1 MKLHLSLLAACFYL
15 LSYSQKHNH
24 ISDVSEISLIQKTSI
39 YSYSKNPQSTEE
51 QDVEYFL
58 EREFN
63 VELKSTYVRSSPV
76 AHYYLFQ
83 QTYEDRSIFGAEIK
97 VTLDRNGE
105 VKRIDNSLLDIP
117 NALEFEFINHIDP
130 KLVKGNSPI
139 SEMTKQE
146 LIVYNNGNYIP
157 ALEAIVKYDN
167 FDHIKYIFD
176 SKENLLFKQSLNAH
190 FTLGTDTTSK
200 MMVFKPD
207 PMTKAQVFWV
217 NGNDYDMNDQNSAF
231 LDPLRDTVSIE
242 LFYDN
247 ISNAFK
253 LENDRCIIKEFST
266 PVVPIVT
273 STVPFFDYSRS
284 NSGFEQVNAYYHITN
299 TQKHLVNMGF
309 DLVDYKIEVDV
320 NALNGQDNSMFNIAS
335 NPPRLFFGEGGV
347 DDAEDADVII
357 HEYGHAIS
365 HSANGS
371 GNNTGTERRCL
382 DEANGD
388 YYAASYSF
396 SVNPYKWENIFSWD
410 GHNQYWN
417 GRDGDNPL
425 NKMYPISFTSGN
437 IYSHTDLWV
446 CPLMEIYMAIGK
458 FKTDQIV
465 TESLYG
471 YFPNMTFTD
480 AALLIVQAD
489 SAYNG
494 GANVSTIWTIFNN
507 KGILPSSP
515 ISIFENNVLDV
526 LVLGTQ
532 FFAQGS
538 ELTVINRE
546 NDLLKIKVL
555 DLNGRL
561 IYDDETFVD
570 LKIDGSLYKPGV
582 YLLVIENENGN
593 VQTEKLIKY

>member
-1 MKLHLSLLAACFYL
+1 
-15 LSYSQKHNH
+15 
-24 ISDVSEISLIQKTSI
+24 
-39 YSYSKNPQSTEE
+39 
-51 QDVEYFL
+51 
-58 EREFN
+58 
-63 VELKSTYVRSSPV
+63 
-76 AHYYLFQ
+76 
-83 QTYEDRSIFGAEIK
+83 
-97 VTLDRNGE
+97 
-105 VKRIDNSLLDIP
+105 
-117 NALEFEFINHIDP
+117 
-130 KLVKGNSPI
+130 
-139 SEMTKQE
+139 
-146 LIVYNNGNYIP
+146 
-157 ALEAIVKYDN
+157 
-167 FDHIKYIFD
+167 
-176 SKENLLFKQSLNAH
+176 
-190 FTLGTDTTSK
+190 
-200 MMVFKPD
+200 
-207 PMTKAQVFWV
+207 
-217 NGNDYDMNDQNSAF
+217 
-231 LDPLRDTVSIE
+231 
-242 LFYDN
+242 
-247 ISNAFK
+247 
-253 LENDRCIIKEFST
+253 
-266 PVVPIVT
+266 
-273 STVPFFDYSRS
+273 
-284 NSGFEQVNAYYHITN
+284 
-299 TQKHLVNMGF
+299 MGF

-425 NKMYPISFTSGN
+425 NKMYPVSFTSGN

-494 GANVSTIWTIFNN
+494 GANVPTIWTIFNN

-570 LKIDGSLYKPGV
+570 LKIDGSLFKSGV